1 MSHES
6 SLERCLFVVFGAT
19 GDLTR
24 RKLLPA
30 LARLAERDVLTG
42 SHILGVARST
52 EMNEGAFR
60 KLAHKIVGNGVPEWC
75 DSYVHYR
82 SLNDTLAAEIETLE
96 KENSLPGNRVLYL
109 ALPPQSFASTIETI
123 GQSRLHKSSG
133 WTRIVIEK
141 PFGRDLQS
149 ARELN
154 RLLYKYFDES
164 QIYRIDHYLGKETV
178 QNLLVFR
185 FANPIFERLWDRDHI
200 DNVQI
205 TVAETLGVE
214 GRAGYYEQTGA
225 LRDMVQNHLTQVL
238 SLIAMGVPSKLEAE
252 PVRDEKAKVLHSI
265 APIKADNVVLG
276 QYEGYR
282 REPGVTPD
290 SRTETMVALK
300 LEINNWRWN
309 HIPFYLRTGKR
320 LQRHASEIVIT
331 FRRPPVS
338 VFEPFGADCEIEHN
352 VLVITIQPDE
362 SFRLRF
368 HVKAPGQPVS
378 LVSKQLEFA
387 YKGEF
392 AAIPDGYETLLQDLI
407 EGDQALFVRAD
418 WIESSWRLYDLLLQ
432 SPPPVHAY
440 ASGSWG
446 PIEAEK
452 LLLRDGR
459 KWFDLAKGDR

>member
-1 MSHES
+1 MSHENQPQP
-6 SLERCLFVVFGAT
+6 CLFVVFGAT
-19 GDLTR
+19 GDLNK

-30 LARLAERDVLTG
+30 LARLVERGVLAD

-52 EMNEGAFR
+52 EMDDRAFR
-60 KLAHKIVGNGVPEWC
+60 EMAHEIVGEGRRAWC
-75 DSYVHYR
+75 DACVHYR
-82 SLNDTLAAEIETLE
+82 SMNDSLASEIEALE
-96 KENSLPGNRVLYL
+96 KKNNLPGNRIFYL
-109 ALPPQSFASTIETI
+109 ALPPQSFAPTIEVL
-123 GQSRLHKSSG
+123 GSSGLHESAG

-141 PFGRDLQS
+141 PFGHDLES

-154 RLLYKYFDES
+154 GLLHRYFEES
-164 QIYRIDHYLGKETV
+164 QIFRIDHYLGKETV

-185 FANPIFERLWDRDHI
+185 FANPIFESLWDRNHI

-214 GRAGYYEQTGA
+214 ARAGYYDQTGA
-225 LRDMVQNHLTQVL
+225 VRDMVQNHLMQVL

-265 APIKADNVVLG
+265 APIKADNVVFG
-276 QYEGYR
+276 QYDGYR
-282 REPGVTPD
+282 QEPGVAPE

-309 HIPFYLRTGKR
+309 HVPFYLRTGKR
-320 LQRHASEIVIT
+320 LKRHASEIVIT

-338 VFEPFGADCEIEHN
+338 VFEPFGAACEIEHN
-352 VLVITIQPDE
+352 ILVITIQPDE
-362 SFRLRF
+362 SFRLKF

-378 LVSKQLEFA
+378 LVSRELVFQYKEEFQSV
-387 YKGEF
+387 
-392 AAIPDGYETLLQDLI
+392 PDGYETLLQDIL

-418 WIESSWRLYDLLLQ
+418 WIEGSWQLFDHLLQ
-432 SPPPVHAY
+432 SPPPVSAY
-440 ASGSWG
+440 ASGIWG
-446 PIEAEK
+446 PPEADG

-459 KWFDLAKGDR
+459 GWVAF